1 MAPAVADGVA
11 TPKKA
16 RTALRR
22 APAPKE
28 EPGREAVAA
37 GEEPATLDVTLLAPD
52 ALECH
57 LCSAPFEAAIFQAS
71 RQPRRLL
78 VLYCTVL
85 AWMLLIHPCF
95 YFFFH
100 LSSARTGTRRAGAAA
115 TACRGCCDRVRGT

>member
-1 MAPAVADGVA
+1 MEKRSGDMAPAVADGVA

-71 RQPRRLL
+71 RQPRRPFLGL
-78 VLYCTVL
+78 VLYCTSLDV
-85 AWMLLIHPCF
+85 ADPSVFLL
-95 YFFFH
+95 FFF
-100 LSSARTGTRRAGAAA
+100 T
-115 TACRGCCDRVRGT
+115 